1 MTCAKF
7 SNGRARLQGLFMAKC
22 ITYNALML
30 KQAAILRTMSR
41 CLGCPLT
48 SALKAP
54 TFKGKYVKLLLSV
67 HFA

>member
-7 SNGRARLQGLFMAKC
+7 SNGRAHLQGLFMAKC
-22 ITYNALML
+22 ITFNALML
-30 KQAAILRTMSR
+30 EQAAILRTMS
-41 CLGCPLT
+41 GCPLT

-67 HFA
+67 RCA